1 MGASVL
7 DFDLSMGEGGG
18 LTNVITKMQSVNTMS
33 SHEASPFSARLKQAR
48 LMCGLSLREL
58 ADKIGGAVSYAA
70 LSKYEHG
77 VMQPSSRVLIALS
90 QALSQSPEF
99 FFRPFRLKLTG
110 VRFRKKS
117 ALGASAE
124 KALLE
129 RARDHFERYQEVEEL
144 VGDVRRFE
152 APFAGDS
159 VGTELDAEEFA
170 SRLREQWRLG
180 VDPLPNIQ
188 ELLEENGIKVFEL
201 QTDDRHFDGLKAD
214 TEMGPVVVIASWLK
228 RNLPR
233 MRLTEVHELAHIVLP
248 LAEGISESE
257 EERFA
262 NRFAGAFLLPPDTFR
277 SAFGKHRHQLGI
289 GELIEMKRT
298 FGASIMAIMKRAEQ
312 LGLISTATFKRFCI
326 YANEHKW
333 RSLGEPGDD
342 PSVHREASGRFR
354 RLVLRAVAEDLISVS
369 AGAEHLGVDLQD
381 LRKELK
387 TVIA

>member
-1 MGASVL
+1 MTNGIINMKNVN
-7 DFDLSMGEGGG
+7 SM
-18 LTNVITKMQSVNTMS
+18 SPR
-33 SHEASPFSARLKQAR
+33 EASPFSARLKQAR
-48 LMCGLSLREL
+48 LICGLSLREL
-58 ADKIGGAVSYAA
+58 AADIGETVSYAA

-77 VMQPSSRVLIALS
+77 LMQPSSGVLIALS
-90 QALSQSPEF
+90 QALSQSPDF
-99 FFRPFRLKLTG
+99 FFRPFRLELTS

-124 KALLE
+124 KAFLE

-152 APFAGDS
+152 APFASES
-159 VGTELDAEEFA
+159 VGTEIAAEDFA
-170 SRLREQWRLG
+170 NRLRNQWRLG

-228 RNLPR
+228 GNLPR

-248 LAEGISESE
+248 LAEGISGSE
-257 EERFA
+257 EEKFA
-262 NRFAGAFLLPPDTFR
+262 NRFAGAFLLPADTFR

-298 FGASIMAIMKRAEQ
+298 FGASIMAIMRRAEQ
-312 LGLISTATFKRFCI
+312 IGLVSPAMFKRFCI

-342 PSVHREASGRFR
+342 QCMHQEASGRFR
-354 RLVLRAVAEDLISVS
+354 RLVLRAVAEDVISVS
-369 AGAEHLGVDLQD
+369 AGAEHLGVGLHD

-387 TVIA
+387 AVIA